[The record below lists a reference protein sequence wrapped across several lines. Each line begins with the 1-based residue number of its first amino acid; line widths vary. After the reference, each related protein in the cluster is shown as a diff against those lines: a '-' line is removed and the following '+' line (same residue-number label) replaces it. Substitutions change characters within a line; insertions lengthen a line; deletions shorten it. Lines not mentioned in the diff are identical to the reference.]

1 MRAPWCLSGKK
12 FACQCRRCGFDPWVK
27 TPGEGNGNPLQ
38 SSCLEN
44 PKDQGTWWI
53 TVYGVTK
60 SWTWLITALIHGER
74 IQHSRCSVGTASGG
88 AMLHGN
94 SASPK
99 ASTRSKGS
107 SEGKRGHIPERPCLP
122 FELGLAWTQKEDTN
136 TLRKMNDQRARL
148 YSLSLTCLCI
158 SQVLMLKMTTGENAK
173 TEQPRVSFPPSLPW
187 LISKLLL
194 EHVCLE
200 KWNKNSWVC
209 FVQHFHCCGKHK
221 TQACGQVTKCKLCNL
236 VTLCVS

>member
-1 MRAPWCLSGKK
+1 M
-12 FACQCRRCGFDPWVK
+12 K

-44 PKDQGTWWI
+44 PKDQGTWRV

-74 IQHSRCSVGTASGG
+74 IQHSRCPAGTASSG
-88 AMLHGN
+88 ATLHGN

-107 SEGKRGHIPERPCLP
+107 SEGKWGHSPERPCLP
-122 FELGLAWTQKEDTN
+122 FELELAWTQKEDTN
-136 TLRKMNDQRARL
+136 ISRKMNDQRARL

-158 SQVLMLKMTTGENAK
+158 SQVLNAENDDRRKCRQSNPEFLFLPVCPDSSVSCCWNMRVLRSEIK
-173 TEQPRVSFPPSLPW
+173 TVECVLCSASTA
-187 LISKLLL
+187 
-194 EHVCLE
+194 VA
-200 KWNKNSWVC
+200 NT
-209 FVQHFHCCGKHK
+209 KHK
-221 TQACGQVTKCKLCNL
+221 PVDKLQNAN
-236 VTLCVS
+236 CVIW